1 TDWRISLA
9 QGTESLGCHFA
20 LSRNRPLT
28 AGIVSKESFVAEAQ
42 DKATKKTLK
51 MQGFK
56 MDMDS
61 LALLQELAFT
71 LCGNNKTMA
80 VKAGLLALKS
90 LSEEQ
95 QREII
100 RELYQNQ

>member
-1 TDWRISLA
+1 
-9 QGTESLGCHFA
+9 
-20 LSRNRPLT
+20 
-28 AGIVSKESFVAEAQ
+28 
-42 DKATKKTLK
+42 
-51 MQGFK
+51 

>member
-1 TDWRISLA
+1 MAKIGQINLNKDA
-9 QGTESLGCHFA
+9 
-20 LSRNRPLT
+20 LT

-56 MDMDS
+56 MDTDS

-100 RELYQNQ
+100 RELYLNQ

>member
-1 TDWRISLA
+1 MAKISQISLNKDA
-9 QGTESLGCHFA
+9 
-20 LSRNRPLT
+20 LT
-28 AGIVSKESFVAEAQ
+28 AGIGSKESFVAEVQ
-42 DKATKKTLK
+42 DKAAKKPLK

-90 LSEEQ
+90 LTEEKQ
-95 QREII
+95 KEII
-100 RELYQNQ
+100 RELYMNQ

>member
-1 TDWRISLA
+1 MAKIGQINLNKDA
-9 QGTESLGCHFA
+9 
-20 LSRNRPLT
+20 LT
-28 AGIVSKESFVAEAQ
+28 AGIENKAAFVAEVQ
-42 DKATKKTLK
+42 DKATKKPLK

-95 QREII
+95 QKGII
-100 RELYQNQ
+100 RELYLQQQEG